1 MLRRARVHQE
11 APPSGSVGTDTEGGE
26 LVDVDPG
33 ASTTGDYQTF
43 EDQQPR

>member
-11 APPSGSVGTDTEGGE
+11 APPSGSVGTDTEGG
-26 LVDVDPG
+26 LVDVDHG